1 MQIKKLVI
9 FVLKRLEL
17 INHENNFYLFWT
29 FDDKSANFIY
39 LMTEKLIGDI
49 IIRKFRKTW
58 LFFLKY
64 LLLKFQGL
72 FKYWIY
78 LNDDSN
84 IEKSLKISKKELEIA
99 KNANYQEISLG
110 KRILRSE
117 TACIFILSI
126 LSLYLDD

>member
-1 MQIKKLVI
+1 MQIKKFII
-9 FVLKRLEL
+9 FVLKKLEL

-72 FKYWIY
+72 FKY
-78 LNDDSN
+78 
-84 IEKSLKISKKELEIA
+84 
-99 KNANYQEISLG
+99 
-110 KRILRSE
+110 
-117 TACIFILSI
+117 
-126 LSLYLDD
+126 

>member
-58 LFFLKY
+58 LLFLKY
-64 LLLKFQGL
+64 VLLKFQGL
-72 FKYWIY
+72 FKY
-78 LNDDSN
+78 
-84 IEKSLKISKKELEIA
+84 
-99 KNANYQEISLG
+99 
-110 KRILRSE
+110 
-117 TACIFILSI
+117 
-126 LSLYLDD
+126 

>member
-17 INHENNFYLFWT
+17 INHERT

-72 FKYWIY
+72 FKY
-78 LNDDSN
+78 
-84 IEKSLKISKKELEIA
+84 
-99 KNANYQEISLG
+99 
-110 KRILRSE
+110 
-117 TACIFILSI
+117 
-126 LSLYLDD
+126 